1 MISLFMNFTIN
12 TGKLITPVS
21 EKRNHQISADFIAIK
36 NKNNMYNIF

>member
-1 MISLFMNFTIN
+1 MNFTIN
-12 TGKLITPVS
+12 TGQLITPVS